1 MTAFFKRQW
10 FLTGLTVMIA
20 AGMTLGIRGYGPQVT
35 PVADLLRPQATTA
48 LVLFLMSF
56 SLDSD
61 HLWAALRAP
70 KPVLLGYTVN
80 FGVIPILAWLLVPL
94 QQVADF
100 RVGLMIAACVPCTTA
115 AASVMTRKARGNDAV
130 SLLTTLTT
138 NMSCWFI
145 TPLWLHWT
153 TATTIVLPIGAQMVE
168 LLKTVLVPTLAG
180 QFLRQEARLKAFA
193 VRHKA
198 PISVAAQVLIELM
211 VFTAA
216 LKAGM
221 ALHAM
226 NSSAPVADAASVG
239 ARQFQTTTHD
249 NPRVASNPTRPRGTA
264 SAQPATTTA
273 NPGRITTA
281 ALAVVWGS
289 CVALHVA
296 GLAVGWFTAR
306 GLGIGRPESI
316 ATAFAGSQKT
326 LPIGLMLS
334 VQYGGDYPFA
344 MFPMLLYHA
353 SQLFLDTIIASQV
366 AGPASTEQD
375 SRVDR
380 D

>member
-10 FLTGLTVMIA
+10 FLTGLTAMIA
-20 AGMTLGIRGYGPQVT
+20 AGMALGIRGYGPEVA
-35 PVADLLRPQATTA
+35 PLADLLRPQATTA

-61 HLWAALRAP
+61 HLRAAVRSP
-70 KPVLLGYTVN
+70 KPVLVGYTVN
-80 FGVIPILAWLLVPL
+80 FGVIPLLAWLLVPL
-94 QQVADF
+94 QKAADF
-100 RVGLMIAACVPCTTA
+100 RAGLMIAACVPCTTA

-138 NMSCWFI
+138 NMSCWFV

-180 QFLRQEARLKAFA
+180 QLLRQETRLKAIA

-221 ALHAM
+221 AVHTM
-226 NSSAPVADAASVG
+226 RSSAPVADAASVG
-239 ARQFQTTTHD
+239 AENSRAAPHN
-249 NPRVASNPTRPRGTA
+249 NPSVASNEAEPQRPESPGQST
-264 SAQPATTTA
+264 TTTA
-273 NPGRITTA
+273 PGRITSS
-281 ALAVVWGS
+281 ALAVVWIS
-289 CVALHVA
+289 CVAVHVA
-296 GLAVGWFTAR
+296 GLMVGWFTAR

-334 VQYGGDYPFA
+334 VQYGGEYPFA

-353 SQLFLDTIIASQV
+353 SQLFLDTIVASRF
-366 AGPASTEQD
+366 AGPAATEPE
-375 SRVDR
+375 SPAEVD
-380 D
+380 